1 MFCVSILFL
10 GRLRIRSI
18 VHNIKGVFE
27 KVPNFL
33 LIFRK
38 CNFGEIS
45 IFLKSETFP
54 KRQLENL
61 VQTGIACSQ
70 WRELST
76 QPGHQ
81 ESCQDPL
88 SETNR
93 HNLLLLSLYSSTQ
106 RLTYYYYQVYIDLLC
121 IESPKS
127 QLKAV
132 SDPEFLNFK

>member
-10 GRLRIRSI
+10 RRLRIRSI

-27 KVPNFL
+27 KVPYLL

-61 VQTGIACSQ
+61 V
-70 WRELST
+70 
-76 QPGHQ
+76 
-81 ESCQDPL
+81 
-88 SETNR
+88 
-93 HNLLLLSLYSSTQ
+93 
-106 RLTYYYYQVYIDLLC
+106 
-121 IESPKS
+121 
-127 QLKAV
+127 
-132 SDPEFLNFK
+132 